1 MKEKL
6 LEFLKFSLD
15 TDMGEK
21 SPIPFSN
28 LRNKGFVNLHGIAAV
43 QLPLNM
49 KDYTLYYENGK
60 CYAIPLTYDKVV
72 EERKIIC
79 DEQVLV

>member
-6 LEFLKFSLD
+6 LEYLKFSLD

-21 SPIPFSN
+21 SPMSFSN
-28 LRNKGFVNLHGIAAV
+28 LRNKGFVNLHGIAAI
-43 QLPLNM
+43 QLPNI
-49 KDYTLYYENGK
+49 KDYTLYYEDGK

-72 EERKIIC
+72 KERKNFC
-79 DEQVLV
+79 DEQILV